1 MPSPTD
7 SWNSGPLGWV
17 STLLVSNTVC
27 VLVCPLGLV
36 VVWVIGYRGGGGATN
51 MVKQTEVAPEWR
63 DPASAAR
70 MVGCGGRSR
79 ERAIGN

>member
-1 MPSPTD
+1 MVRHFRFP
-7 SWNSGPLGWV
+7 WLEMIY
-17 STLLVSNTVC
+17 
-27 VLVCPLGLV
+27 VLSKART
-36 VVWVIGYRGGGGATN
+36 YN